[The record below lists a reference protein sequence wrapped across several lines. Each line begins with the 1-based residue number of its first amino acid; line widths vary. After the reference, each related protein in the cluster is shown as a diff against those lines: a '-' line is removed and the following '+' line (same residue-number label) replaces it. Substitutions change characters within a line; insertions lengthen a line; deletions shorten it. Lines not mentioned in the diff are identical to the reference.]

1 MSGRWIWGLA
11 ATCLLAGLGVAQGVD
26 SGGLF
31 DRLDANKDGVI
42 TRDELPAR
50 AQRRLDRSG
59 AGSLTREDFERFRAR
74 RLQARQRGLL
84 TQKGGELTQEQ
95 RQLRRD
101 RFGALRELRLTHPE
115 VSRQLREMRR
125 ERLERRMQRHPARK
139 QQPNQPLRSI

>member
-1 MSGRWIWGLA
+1 MSGRWMSGLA
-11 ATCLLAGLGVAQGVD
+11 ATCLLAGLGVAQGVN

-59 AGSLTREDFERFRAR
+59 ASSLTREDFERFRAR
-74 RLQARQRGLL
+74 RLQARQQR
-84 TQKGGELTQEQ
+84 GELTQEQ
-95 RQLRRD
+95 RQLRAD
-101 RFGALRELRLTHPE
+101 RFGALREFRLTHPE

-125 ERLERRMQRHPARK
+125 ERLERRMRRHPALER
-139 QQPNQPLRSI
+139 QPNQPLRSI